1 MAWRG
6 ALSPF
11 SDRRLATVA
20 LMVATGMQAG
30 DATIVNVALNQIEEE
45 LGGGLLLTA
54 WVMTSYLCANAV
66 FAPLTGPLRRRYGLR
81 HVFVAAVALFVVA
94 SLGCALSPSAAVLI
108 GFRIV
113 QGAAGGLLHPMTQ
126 AMLLDLYPREQHGRM
141 LGIWGAATMLGPI
154 LGPVLGGIATDLAS
168 WRLAFTIN
176 VPLGIL
182 ALYGTWGLLRR
193 PEAFEKVPI
202 DGLGLVLLIIGIG
215 SLQLF
220 LTREIGHSRFDSPE
234 LIAEIVIAA
243 IAVIWTV
250 LRTRNSGTVI
260 LRLDMLAD
268 RNFAAAAFYN
278 FMTSALL
285 FTALVFIPAL
295 AEGPLG
301 YPATIAGATIVPR
314 AALMM
319 LIMVLAGRIIG
330 RIDYRVLLS
339 AGWILMAIGLLL
351 LSRTAP
357 PNEFVWMI
365 AGSTVQAIGAGTLF
379 TPLSS
384 AAFSTLEPDR
394 RTDAA
399 GLYSLLRQLGCACGV
414 ALMSAV
420 LRGRVNADT
429 AAILGGG
436 GGQLTIQEAAA
447 VSLGAYDYCFEVMG
461 FVAVIAAP
469 GVLVFRG
476 GAVSAPATKLSAD
489 PLEAGEDE

>member
-1 MAWRG
+1 
-6 ALSPF
+6 
-11 SDRRLATVA
+11 
-20 LMVATGMQAG
+20 
-30 DATIVNVALNQIEEE
+30 
-45 LGGGLLLTA
+45 
-54 WVMTSYLCANAV
+54 
-66 FAPLTGPLRRRYGLR
+66 
-81 HVFVAAVALFVVA
+81 
-94 SLGCALSPSAAVLI
+94 
-108 GFRIV
+108 
-113 QGAAGGLLHPMTQ
+113 
-126 AMLLDLYPREQHGRM
+126 
-141 LGIWGAATMLGPI
+141 
-154 LGPVLGGIATDLAS
+154 
-168 WRLAFTIN
+168 
-176 VPLGIL
+176 
-182 ALYGTWGLLRR
+182 
-193 PEAFEKVPI
+193 
-202 DGLGLVLLIIGIG
+202 
-215 SLQLF
+215 
-220 LTREIGHSRFDSPE
+220 
-234 LIAEIVIAA
+234 
-243 IAVIWTV
+243 
-250 LRTRNSGTVI
+250 
-260 LRLDMLAD
+260 MLAD